1 MRIEDLYVSGLTAL
15 EGALGAEK
23 SGARETEGKTSFK
36 EVLQEALEKQELI
49 SRENADQTLMFLTG
63 ASDDIASTLISAQKA
78 ELTVSLAVAVRN
90 KAIEAY
96 KEIMNMQV

>member
-1 MRIEDLYVSGLTAL
+1 MKITDTYVSGLGAL

-23 SGARETEGKTSFK
+23 SGGARQGETGFK
-36 EVLQEALEKQELI
+36 EVLEQALEKQELV
-49 SRENADQTLMFLTG
+49 SQENADQTLLFLTG

-78 ELTVSLAVAVRN
+78 ELTVSLAVAIRN